1 MLTWLPY
8 SISSMYI
15 AFVDEIGL
23 GPMAETL
30 PAMFAKSSMV
40 WRTIYYL
47 YTNEQF
53 RSKISLKLFSRLQPS
68 QPSMSEVNNSTQIN
82 LTFIK
87 TYKSFEN
94 LKNF

>member
-40 WRTIYYL
+40 WSTIFYIYS
-47 YTNEQF
+47 NKDI
-53 RSKISLKLFSRLQPS
+53 RSKISFSLFRVLQHSTVESDSSMNKSIKLSLRLRRFA
-68 QPSMSEVNNSTQIN
+68 VV
-82 LTFIK
+82 
-87 TYKSFEN
+87 
-94 LKNF
+94 

>member
-40 WRTIYYL
+40 WSTIFYIYS
-47 YTNEQF
+47 NKDIK
-53 RSKISLKLFSRLQPS
+53 SKISFRLFRVIQHATVESDSSMNRSLKLSLRLRRFT
-68 QPSMSEVNNSTQIN
+68 VV
-82 LTFIK
+82 
-87 TYKSFEN
+87 
-94 LKNF
+94 